1 MKHTNS
7 DPLAVFNQ
15 LYKEFDDIYHQYAK
29 RHGISSAALWL
40 LYSLYEGGSYTQ
52 REFCSEWHYPPQTI
66 NSALKNLE
74 KQGFLTLDAIAGNQK
89 NKQIVLT
96 KRGQDV
102 VEQVIAPLISAERG
116 AFSELRP
123 EEREMLLSL
132 TGNYIALLQSKVN
145 EI

>member
-1 MKHTNS
+1 MKHTNP
-7 DPLAVFNQ
+7 DPLAEFNQ
-15 LYKEFDDIYHQYAK
+15 LSKEFDEIYHQYAK
-29 RHGISSAALWL
+29 RHGISSASLWL

-102 VEQVIAPLISAERG
+102 VEQVIAPLIAAERD
-116 AFSELRP
+116 AFQALTG
-123 EEREMLLSL
+123 EEQSILLSL
-132 TGNYIALLQSKVN
+132 TGKYIALLQSKVS